1 MKITSLKF
9 CFLLFI
15 WFYYLKTY
23 SQNKDT
29 VKIGNQ
35 LWTSKNLNVTRFRN
49 GDLIPQAKTKTEWIK
64 AGKEKKPAWCY
75 YNNDSVLGK
84 KYGKLY
90 NWFAVNDLRD
100 LAPIG
105 WRLPYIEDYN
115 RLSDFCEYKGNKLK
129 SQIVWFEVDTF
140 GIATN
145 NLGFNALP
153 SGMRDYDGKYTGIK
167 NLTIFWSLTS
177 ASRPVAESFG
187 LNTEGIYYYYGHT
200 FKSEGIS
207 VRLIKDD
214 GLRKIIYQNKKLRA
228 EIKNEMISKKYKSAS
243 YKLDI
248 IFKSIEV
255 KKYDDYR
262 NLLECYVKN
271 NEINKAEIFFNELL
285 KTIGSESN
293 LYNEFGWNLILS
305 KNYLLALK
313 YLKIASAKYPDNT
326 YLKGNLAHAYLL
338 SDEFEKAKKI
348 YLENTVKTKIINES
362 QEQFISPDGV
372 MHLSHGP
379 EVSVDDTTWIKMVE
393 DDFNIFKMEGIQCE
407 NFEKILKSFNL
418 KNENQKLRKQIYKDE
433 FRNIDSTVFKL
444 KKIVSNIYFI
454 EDNDYHLLLQ
464 CYLKKNNFVSADN
477 IFNEC
482 IQNHK
487 VDEAIFYKLYSKDLI
502 LFNFNEQ
509 ALKYLKIAIEKYPD
523 ELILKANLAHAYLLT
538 GEIEKATKIYLE
550 NIEKRETIT
559 RQNINYDSYG
569 GEMISSQVDWYINDT
584 SWIKMV
590 KEDFTYFKMGGLQS
604 LAFDS
609 IIKIF
614 NLKNKNA
621 QLRKEID
628 DHYDN
633 VEDHHIIY
641 NDTNGF
647 LCDRNNM
654 VYDSCIY
661 KLKKILASNYFIEE
675 YDYERLLDYYFGK
688 NDLINAESFFNY
700 CIENHKGN
708 KVDLYNQYSNGLA
721 RFKLY
726 QSAIKYKKLAINI
739 QPKNPNLKIGLA
751 DLLICSGSF
760 YEAKKI
766 FIENIVQ
773 FDSITGDW
781 IYEDQAHDTIWI
793 FDTVKNIQTF
803 DRIEYEP
810 TSWMKKVSRWWEM
823 DQFFC
828 LQESNFKL
836 IEDLMT
842 KEHEALI
849 RKRLELEKIKK

>member
-90 NWFAVNDLRD
+90 NWFAVIDQRD
-100 LAPIG
+100 LAPFG
-105 WRLPYIEDYN
+105 WRLPYAEDYSQLA
-115 RLSDFCEYKGNKLK
+115 RFHDFDVSEMKSKLGWFKADKLDVPTNKYH
-129 SQIVWFEVDTF
+129 
-140 GIATN
+140 
-145 NLGFNALP
+145 FNAQP
-153 SGMRDYDGKYTGIK
+153 SGLRRNDGSYSGISFWS
-167 NLTIFWSLTS
+167 IFWSITS
-177 ASRPVAESFG
+177 YENTTAWSFNIG
-187 LNTEGIYYYYGHT
+187 KQGNNLSSEQLNGVG
-200 FKSEGIS
+200 GS
-207 VRLIKDD
+207 VRLIKDE
-214 GLRKIIYQNKKLRA
+214 GLRKSNDDNDKLR
-228 EIKNEMISKKYKSAS
+228 IQ
-243 YKLDI
+243 
-248 IFKSIEV
+248 IESDLIH
-255 KKYDDYR
+255 KKYDSASIKLNFILNSIGYKYYYDYQD
-262 NLLECYVKN
+262 LLECYVKN
-271 NEINKAEIFFNELL
+271 YNFFEAEKFFNENIQ
-285 KTIGSESN
+285 TITKYNGKESN
-293 LYNEFGWNLILS
+293 FYNSFGWNLILS
-305 KNYLLALK
+305 KFYQPASKYLNLALE
-313 YLKIASAKYPDNT
+313 KYPKDT

-338 SDEFEKAKKI
+338 SGEFEKATKI
-348 YLENTVKTKIINES
+348 YIENIVKIDSIPWEHSEGPPVITNNDYYGKIIT
-362 QEQFISPDGV
+362 
-372 MHLSHGP
+372 
-379 EVSVDDTTWIKMVE
+379 DDTTWIKMVKE
-393 DDFNIFKMEGIQCE
+393 DFIYFKNEGIHSPY
-407 NFEKILKSFNL
+407 FDSITIILNL
-418 KNENQKLRKQIYKDE
+418 KKENAKLRKESDGYYYY
-433 FRNIDSTVFKL
+433 ID
-444 KKIVSNIYFI
+444 
-454 EDNDYHLLLQ
+454 
-464 CYLKKNNFVSADN
+464 
-477 IFNEC
+477 
-482 IQNHK
+482 
-487 VDEAIFYKLYSKDLI
+487 
-502 LFNFNEQ
+502 
-509 ALKYLKIAIEKYPD
+509 
-523 ELILKANLAHAYLLT
+523 
-538 GEIEKATKIYLE
+538 
-550 NIEKRETIT
+550 
-559 RQNINYDSYG
+559 
-569 GEMISSQVDWYINDT
+569 
-584 SWIKMV
+584 
-590 KEDFTYFKMGGLQS
+590 
-604 LAFDS
+604 
-609 IIKIF
+609 
-614 NLKNKNA
+614 NA
-621 QLRKEID
+621 QT
-628 DHYDN
+628 
-633 VEDHHIIY
+633 IY
-641 NDTNGF
+641 NDTNGY

-654 VYDSCIY
+654 IYDSCIY

-708 KVDLYNQYSNGLA
+708 EVDLYNQYSNGLA

-726 QSAIKYKKLAINI
+726 QSAIKYRKLAINI
-739 QPKNPNLKIGLA
+739 QPNNPNLKIGLA

-823 DQFFC
+823 NQFFC
-828 LQESNFKL
+828 LKESNFKL